1 MDKPLSRAIKKVQQK
16 KKLSEVSPAMVAVA
30 KGAQTLATVAMKA
43 ARGEKAGPE
52 ARRMA
57 MTHQMATKTVNAS
70 YNYGVDEA
78 APLAALAKGAVMVGK
93 AAAKGFATAAK
104 AGAKAG
110 TTVAKGGAKATKGA
124 AKATKPASKPVRFK
138 RPNIKSYKNKET
150 GQVDMDRYRSDQAKY
165 RKIQQDK
172 KNRTDMSQTKPDG
185 PSDDRTKRGERKLK
199 AIDKLT
205 DKKKE
210 GIKKGLE
217 TTGDVAKKTGE
228 VAKSAGRKA
237 KGAVSTTSKAFGTSS
252 FTKEGITFK
261 DYLNKL

>member
-1 MDKPLSRAIKKVQQK
+1 MGNLNSAIKSIENKGK
-16 KKLSEVSPAMVAVA
+16 KSVNPKKNEMAEVAPVVA
-30 KGAQTLATVAMKA
+30 
-43 ARGEKAGPE
+43 
-52 ARRMA
+52 
-57 MTHQMATKTVNAS
+57 
-70 YNYGVDEA
+70 
-78 APLAALAKGAVMVGK
+78 
-93 AAAKGFATAAK
+93 AAAKGAAVVGK
-104 AGAKAG
+104 VIAKGAAAGAKGAK
-110 TTVAKGGAKATKGA
+110 VAAKTGAKAASKVS
-124 AKATKPASKPVRFK
+124 KPASKPLRFK
-138 RPNIKSYKNKET
+138 RPNIRSYKNKET
-150 GQVDMDRYRSDQAKY
+150 GKVDMDRYRSDQAKY
-165 RKIQQDK
+165 KKIKQDQAK
-172 KNRTDMSQTKPDG
+172 YGDARDRLDKMGPDG
-185 PSDDRTKRGERKLK
+185 VSDDRTKRGERKLK